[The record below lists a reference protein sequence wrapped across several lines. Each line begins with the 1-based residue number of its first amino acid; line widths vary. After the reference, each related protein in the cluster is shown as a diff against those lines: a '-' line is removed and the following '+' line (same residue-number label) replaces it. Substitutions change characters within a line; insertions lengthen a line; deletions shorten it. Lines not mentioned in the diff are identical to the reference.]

1 MFKDVSIA
9 THPSPRGSLLLG
21 EDFAAAT
28 PHAVV
33 VLDGVSVPVGMDTGC
48 IHGTPWYVQE
58 LGVRLLAKVGTET
71 REKAPLPDL
80 LAEAIEE
87 TSALHAG
94 TCDLSHPGTP
104 AATVA
109 VLRQF
114 GHLGY
119 LVLSD
124 SAVVVDGFGGVR
136 VFQDSRVDAT
146 AVELADVVLAT
157 ATDDASHAERRRA
170 MIAQRRQARNVPG
183 GYWIASSNPE
193 AAQHAVTGSIQ
204 VGRARRAA
212 VLTDGAMRLHDFGLT
227 TWEELLDVMDLHGPA
242 ELIRQ
247 VRNAEDE
254 DPTCIKWPRTKTYD
268 DATAVFC
275 RFH

>member
-9 THPSPRGSLLLG
+9 TRPSPRGGLLLG
-21 EDFAAAT
+21 EDFAAST

-33 VLDGVSVPVGMDTGC
+33 VLDGVSVPAGMDTGC
-48 IHGTPWYVQE
+48 IHGTPWYVQQ
-58 LGVRLLAKVGTET
+58 LGTRLLLKVGTEAT
-71 REKAPLPDL
+71 EKTPLPDL

-87 TSALHAG
+87 TSALHSG
-94 TCDLSHPGTP
+94 TCDLAHPGTP

-109 VLRQF
+109 VLRSF

-124 SAVVVDGFGGVR
+124 SAVVVDGFDGIQ
-136 VFQDSRVDAT
+136 VFQDSRVDTTAT
-146 AVELADVVLAT
+146 ELADVVLAT
-157 ATDDASHAERRRA
+157 ASNDDSHAERRRA
-170 MIAQRRQARNVPG
+170 LITQRRAARNVPG
-183 GYWIASSNPE
+183 GYWVASSSP
-193 AAQHAVTGSIQ
+193 AAAAHAVTGSVP
-204 VGRARRAA
+204 VGTTRRAA
-212 VLTDGAMRLHDFGLT
+212 VLSDGAMRLHEFGLA
-227 TWEELLDVMDLHGPA
+227 TWEELLDTLDLHGPA

-268 DATAVFC
+268 DATAAFC

>member
-9 THPSPRGSLLLG
+9 TRPSPRGSLLLG

-28 PHAVV
+28 PNAIV
-33 VLDGVSVPVGMDTGC
+33 VLDGVSVPAGMDTGC
-48 IHGTPWYVQE
+48 IHGTPWYVQQ
-58 LGVRLLAKVGTET
+58 LGTRLLVKVGTEA
-71 REKAPLPDL
+71 REKMPLPDL

-109 VLRQF
+109 VMRSF

-124 SAVVVDGFGGVR
+124 SAVVVDGADGIQ

-146 AVELADVVLAT
+146 ATELADVVLAT
-157 ATDDASHAERRRA
+157 ATDNEAHAERRRA
-170 MIAQRRQARNVPG
+170 MIAQRREARNTPG
-183 GYWIASSNPE
+183 GYWIASSRPE
-193 AAQHAVTGSIQ
+193 AAAHALFGSVR
-204 VGRARRAA
+204 VGCTRRAA
-212 VLTDGAMRLHDFGLT
+212 VLSDGAMRLHEFGLA
-227 TWEELLDVMDLHGPA
+227 TWEELLDTLDLHGPA

-247 VRNAEDE
+247 VRAAEDD
-254 DPTCIKWPRTKTYD
+254 DPTCVKWPRTKTYD
-268 DATAVFC
+268 DATAAFC

>member
-9 THPSPRGSLLLG
+9 TRPSPRGGLLLG
-21 EDFAAAT
+21 EDFVAAT

-33 VLDGVSVPVGMDTGC
+33 VLDGVSVPAGMNTGC
-48 IHGTPWYVQE
+48 VHGTPWYVQQ
-58 LGVRLLAKVGTET
+58 LGTRLLLKIGTEAT
-71 REKAPLPDL
+71 EKRSLPDL

-109 VLRQF
+109 LLRSF
-114 GHLGY
+114 GNLGY

-124 SAVVVDGFGGVR
+124 SAVVVDSTEGIQVI
-136 VFQDSRVDAT
+136 QDSRVEAT
-146 AVELADVVLAT
+146 AVALSDAVLAT
-157 ATDDASHAERRRA
+157 ATDNVAHAERRRA
-170 MIAQRRQARNVPG
+170 MIAERRAARNVPG
-183 GYWIASSNPE
+183 GYWIASANPE
-193 AAQHAVTGSIQ
+193 AAHYAVTGSVQ
-204 VGRARRAA
+204 VGRTHRAA
-212 VLTDGAMRLHDFGLT
+212 VLTDGAMRLHDFGLA
-227 TWEELLDVMDLHGPA
+227 TWEELLDTLDLHGPV

-247 VRNAEDE
+247 VRRAEDE

-268 DATAVFC
+268 DATAAFC